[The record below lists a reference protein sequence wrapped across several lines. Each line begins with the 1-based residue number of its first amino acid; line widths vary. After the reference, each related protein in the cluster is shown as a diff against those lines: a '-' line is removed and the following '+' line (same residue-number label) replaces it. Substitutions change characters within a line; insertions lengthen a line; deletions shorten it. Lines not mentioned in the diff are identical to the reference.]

1 MGLDLGARR
10 IGVATSDSRGIIAT
24 PVDVIERSGDR
35 TQDARRLAAMAEELG
50 AAVVVVGLPLS
61 LSGRTGPAAHAA
73 EEEMEVLRE
82 ELPVPVVAF
91 DERLTTVEAS
101 RRRRE
106 RAGRAGRAG
115 RGAIDA
121 EAAAILLQ
129 AYLDREARRD

>member
-10 IGVATSDSRGIIAT
+10 IGVATSDSRGIIAS
-24 PVDVIERSGDR
+24 PVDVIERSGDPEL
-35 TQDARRLAAMAEELG
+35 DLRRLAAMAEELG

-61 LSGRTGPAAHAA
+61 MSGRTGPAAWAA
-73 EEEMEVLRE
+73 EEEIEALRE
-82 ELPVPVVAF
+82 GRPLPVVAF

-106 RAGRAGRAG
+106 RGGARR
-115 RGAIDA
+115 RGPIDA

-129 AYLDREARRD
+129 AYLDREAGRG